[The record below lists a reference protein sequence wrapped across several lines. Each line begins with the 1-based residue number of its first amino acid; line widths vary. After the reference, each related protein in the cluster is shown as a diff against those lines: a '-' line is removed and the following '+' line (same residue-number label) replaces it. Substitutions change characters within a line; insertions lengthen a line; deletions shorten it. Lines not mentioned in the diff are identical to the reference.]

1 MAQQPSVVRARY
13 EHARGRSGVVKENS
27 LPPLHSPSLVR

>member
-13 EHARGRSGVVKENS
+13 EHARGRSGVLKENS
-27 LPPLHSPSLVR
+27 LPSLRSPSLVR